1 MDSRF
6 RGNDRGSVAG
16 NRDESTG
23 NKWLRLRNYM
33 ILLIKNYFIGTLLL
47 ACSIAPAFA
56 QWPYEVPFVPSPQ
69 VVVDE
74 MLRLAD
80 VKKDDFVF
88 DLGSGDGRILI
99 SAAAKFGARGVGVD
113 LDENLIYQSEAA
125 AQAAGVAER
134 VQFICQDL
142 FKTDL
147 ARATVIT
154 MYLLPGVNMRL
165 RPVLLGLK
173 PGTRI
178 VAHDFDLGDWKPDEK
193 VTIPVPN
200 KPYGPPRS
208 DIMLWVVPADF
219 SGTWTWKLPV
229 GGAEA
234 SHEARFEQ
242 TFQRLDGRGSVA
254 TRQAAIGSPQISGD
268 TVRFVMGAEIAG
280 KSGWREFEGRI
291 NGDTI
296 TGTTAIVADGGK
308 TLLKDTT
315 VPWRATRTARGK
327 WMTDSPSAT
336 FEPAAR

>member
-1 MDSRF
+1 MRL
-6 RGNDRGSVAG
+6 A
-16 NRDESTG
+16 E
-23 NKWLRLRNYM
+23 LRYLFVFIALFLMLGVQPLR
-33 ILLIKNYFIGTLLL
+33 
-47 ACSIAPAFA
+47 AADA
-56 QWPYEVPFVPSPQ
+56 PFVVTLPT
-69 VVVDE
+69 VVDT
-74 MLRLAD
+74 MLKMGRVNAD
-80 VKKDDFVF
+80 DYLI
-88 DLGSGDGRILI
+88 DLGSGDVRIVI
-99 SAAAKFGARGVGVD
+99 AAAKQHRARGYGVE
-113 LDENLIYQSEAA
+113 LDPNLVLTARREAQRQGVADRVTFEAENLFNIDISKAS
-125 AQAAGVAER
+125 
-134 VQFICQDL
+134 I
-142 FKTDL
+142 
-147 ARATVIT
+147 IT
-154 MYLLPGVNMRL
+154 MYIGESVNMRL
-165 RPVLLGLK
+165 RPTLLKLK

-178 VAHDFDLGDWKPDEK
+178 VSHDFDLGNWTPDEK

-219 SGTWTWKLPV
+219 SGTWKWKLPV

>member
-1 MDSRF
+1 MDTRF

-125 AQAAGVAER
+125 AQAAGVADR
-134 VQFICQDL
+134 VQFIRQDL

-178 VAHDFDLGDWKPDEK
+178 VAHDFDLGDWKPDVK
-193 VTIPVPN
+193 LTVRKNV
-200 KPYGPPRS
+200 
-208 DIMLWVVPADF
+208 MLWIVPA
-219 SGTWTWKLPV
+219 KM
-229 GGAEA
+229 
-234 SHEARFEQ
+234 
-242 TFQRLDGRGSVA
+242 DGRWRLQLPLPKGAQTWDLDV
-254 TRQAAIGSPQISGD
+254 RQKHQEIDGVVRSGD
-268 TVRFVMGAEIAG
+268 RPLGGIWQTSLRGDKVSFVLVDNTN
-280 KSGWREFEGRI
+280 REDEANLYFEG
-291 NGDTI
+291 T
-296 TGTTAIVADGGK
+296 VKGGVMEGEFRRGVGVQQ
-308 TLLKDTT
+308 TRHA
-315 VPWRATRTARGK
+315 WRAERVR
-327 WMTDSPSAT
+327 P
-336 FEPAAR
+336 